1 LVRLEVEVTP
11 KSKRAGVVGR
21 RGDVLQVRVAAPPE
35 GGRANDEL
43 IKVIANFLGVP
54 RASVNIVRGAAA
66 RRKLLEVDGFAAG
79 DLAAAL
85 TRASSLG
92 G

>member
-1 LVRLEVEVTP
+1 LVRLEVDVAP

-54 RASVNIVRGAAA
+54 RASVNIVRGASA
-66 RRKLLEVDGFAAG
+66 RHKLLEVDGLAAG